1 MTLPPTFPSL
11 DYAFKCRY
19 ISRQAIFLHVLHFLN
34 CFKVI
39 FFIVRTNMINGRDEI
54 FAVKGAFSKPDASN
68 LESICAN
75 IEIKL
80 NEMYGPKQEEKHT
93 ALWNP
98 IRFYIFRS
106 TTSSTGEIYDIM
118 IGVHSTA
125 AVAREGREQLIKQG
139 YDVGD
144 LVAW

>member
-1 MTLPPTFPSL
+1 
-11 DYAFKCRY
+11 
-19 ISRQAIFLHVLHFLN
+19 
-34 CFKVI
+34 
-39 FFIVRTNMINGRDEI
+39 MINGRDEI
-54 FAVKGAFSKPDASN
+54 FAVNGAFSKSDASN
-68 LESICAN
+68 LESNCAN

-80 NEMYGPKQEEKHT
+80 NEMYGPKQGEKVT
-93 ALWNP
+93 FLWNP

-118 IGVHSTA
+118 IGVHSSA
-125 AVAREGREQLIKQG
+125 AVAREGRELLIKQG